1 MARKTTSRKKG
12 SAPKRRRFALPA
24 GLRKWLRRGV
34 LAFVV
39 LFAISLI
46 WPRFLPTPYGPY
58 MLAERLRLGGI
69 SHDWVAMEK
78 IAPDMARSVVAAEDA
93 NFCRHWGFDMSAI
106 RAALANGATRGGST
120 ISQQTVKN
128 VYLWQGRSWPRK
140 VIEAAITPLAEV
152 LWPKRRMLE
161 IYLNIAEFDE
171 GVFGVEAAA
180 QHYYNVRAKDLSA
193 VQSARLA
200 VLLPNPKERDPRNLS
215 KNLRARAAQVLDGA
229 ATIQADGRSDCFDS

>member
-1 MARKTTSRKKG
+1 
-12 SAPKRRRFALPA
+12 
-24 GLRKWLRRGV
+24 
-34 LAFVV
+34 
-39 LFAISLI
+39 
-46 WPRFLPTPYGPY
+46 
-58 MLAERLRLGGI
+58 
-69 SHDWVAMEK
+69 
-78 IAPDMARSVVAAEDA
+78 
-93 NFCRHWGFDMSAI
+93 
-106 RAALANGATRGGST
+106 LANGATRGGST